1 MQAFCL
7 MPLAAPQVRALEV
20 FRMLELLAS
29 GSSLAPGRS
38 GYRGRPAA
46 DRAVMIVT

>member
-1 MQAFCL
+1 
-7 MPLAAPQVRALEV
+7 MPLATPSVRALPV

-29 GSSLAPGRS
+29 GSGLAARVR

>member
-1 MQAFCL
+1 
-7 MPLAAPQVRALEV
+7 MPLAAPSVRARPV

-29 GSSLAPGRS
+29 GSRLAPGVR

-46 DRAVMIVT
+46 DRAVM